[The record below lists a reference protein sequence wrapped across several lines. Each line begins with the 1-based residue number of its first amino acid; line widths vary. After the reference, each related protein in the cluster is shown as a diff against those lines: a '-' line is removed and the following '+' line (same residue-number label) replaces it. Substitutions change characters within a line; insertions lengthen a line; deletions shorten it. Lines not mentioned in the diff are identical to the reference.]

1 MAGGLAD
8 LILYNAGVI
17 TLDQKQ
23 PAAEL
28 VAVKGNKILGVGGKE
43 SLGMFKGAET
53 RLVDCEGGTVVP
65 GFNDAH
71 CHPLSYAATLL
82 YVDCSPAAV
91 KDIAGIQAGIRRR
104 AERAPA
110 GRWVRAAKYD
120 EFHLAGRRHP
130 NRWELDK
137 AAPRNP
143 AILVHSSGSI
153 CVLNS
158 LALSLL
164 GITRETPDP
173 PGGRIGRDPET
184 GEPDGLI
191 VGRNEQVE
199 RGVPPLDKEEL
210 AEGVR
215 LAALEF
221 LSNGITS
228 LQDTGWSNDLNHWQ
242 TFQKLKE
249 RGILPVRV
257 TVLAGSDNL
266 EEFKNSGLST
276 GSGDEQLRVG
286 GVKIA
291 LDESTGCPRPPQ
303 EDLNDHAL
311 RAHKAGFQL
320 ALHVNDLYTLEA
332 ALAALDFILQEVPR
346 PDHRHRLEHCAVCPP
361 GLLRRLGASGAMIVT
376 QPPFLYRMGDR
387 YLEGVSSDQLGW
399 VYPTGSF
406 LKRGLKVAASS
417 DLPVAPCNPLDGVY
431 AAVARKTETGRTLSP
446 WERVSPL
453 EALKMYSLW
462 GAYASFED
470 GIKGSI
476 TPGKLADLAVLSGD
490 PTRTTPEEIREIKVM
505 LTVIDGRVVWER

>member
-23 PAAEL
+23 PVAEL
-28 VAVKGNKILGVGGKE
+28 VAVKGNKILGVGGKD
-43 SLGMFKGAET
+43 SLELFKGAET

-82 YVDCSPAAV
+82 HVDCSPAAV
-91 KDIAGIQAGIRRR
+91 KNIAGIQAGIRRR

-120 EFHLAGRRHP
+120 EFHLAGKRHP
-130 NRWELDK
+130 NRWELDE

-143 AILVHSSGSI
+143 VILVHCSGSI

-158 LALSLL
+158 PALSLL
-164 GITRETPDP
+164 GINRETPDP

-191 VGRNEQVE
+191 IGRNELVE
-199 RGVPPLDKEEL
+199 KGVPSLDEEEL

-215 LAALEF
+215 LAALEY
-221 LSNGITS
+221 LSKGITS
-228 LQDTGWSNDLNHWQ
+228 LQDTGWSNDLNHWR
-242 TFQKLKE
+242 TFQSLKE
-249 RGILPVRV
+249 QGILPLRV
-257 TVLAGSDNL
+257 VMLAGSDNL
-266 EEFKNSGLST
+266 AEFKNNGLST

-291 LDESTGCPRPPQ
+291 LDESTGCSHPPR

-376 QPPFLYRMGDR
+376 QPPFLYHMGDR
-387 YLEGVSSDQLGW
+387 YLEGISSAQLGW

-417 DLPVAPCNPLDGVY
+417 DSPVAPCNPLVGIY

-476 TPGKLADLAVLSGD
+476 TPGKLADMAVLNGD
-490 PTRTTPEEIREIKVM
+490 PTRTTPEEIKEIKVM
-505 LTVIDGRVVWER
+505 LTVIDGRVLWER

>member
-1 MAGGLAD
+1 MSNVSAD
-8 LILYNAGVI
+8 LILYNARVI

-23 PAAEL
+23 PVAEL
-28 VAVKGNKILGVGGKE
+28 VAVKGNKILDVGGEE
-43 SLGMFKGAET
+43 SLGLFRGAGT
-53 RLVDCEGGTVVP
+53 RLIDCEGGTVVP

-82 YVDCSPAAV
+82 YVDCSPALV
-91 KDIAGIQAGIRRR
+91 KDVAGIQVGIRWR
-104 AERAPA
+104 AERTPE
-110 GRWVRAAKYD
+110 GKWVRAAKYD
-120 EFHLAGRRHP
+120 EFRLVGKRHP
-130 NRWELDK
+130 NRWELDE

-143 AILVHSSGSI
+143 VVLVHSSGSI

-158 LALSLL
+158 PALSLL
-164 GITRETPDP
+164 GINRETPDP

-191 VGRNEQVE
+191 VGRNELVE
-199 RGVPPLDKEEL
+199 RGVPPLDEEEL

-215 LAALEF
+215 LASLEF

-228 LQDTGWSNDLNHWQ
+228 LQDTGWSNDLSHWQ
-242 TFQKLKE
+242 RFQRLKE

-257 TVLAGSDNL
+257 AVLAGSDNL

-276 GSGDEQLRVG
+276 SSGDAQLRLG

-291 LDESTGCPRPPQ
+291 LDESTGCPHPPQ

-311 RAHKAGFQL
+311 RAHKSGFQL

-332 ALAALDFILQEVPR
+332 ALAALDFVLQQVPR
-346 PDHRHRLEHCAVCPP
+346 PGHRHRLEHCAVCPP

-376 QPPFLYRMGDR
+376 QPPFLYHMGDR
-387 YLEGVSSDQLGW
+387 YLDEVSSAHLGW
-399 VYPTGSF
+399 VYPAGSF

-417 DLPVAPCNPLDGVY
+417 DSPVAPCNPLVGIY
-431 AAVARKTETGRTLSP
+431 AAVTRKTETGRTLSP
-446 WERVSPL
+446 WERISPL

-476 TPGKLADLAVLSGD
+476 SSGKLADLVVLSGD
-490 PTRTTPEEIREIKVM
+490 PTRTDPEEIREIKAM
-505 LTVIDGRVVWER
+505 LTVVDGRVVWER